1 VRIKLQRLGLSFGA
15 NQWTFNKPD
24 RGVASPRF
32 GLAISVLV
40 CVQDCICSGDSGFF
54 SLVLFARYNDALGF
68 VGHIGPSVAGNQM
81 AFAHI
86 AKRGIIGIALRLIG
100 TFAVK

>member
-1 VRIKLQRLGLSFGA
+1 MRLQRLGLNG
-15 NQWTFNKPD
+15 WTFNKPD

-40 CVQDCICSGDSGFF
+40 CVQGCISRGNGGFF
-54 SLVLFARYNDALGF
+54 SLVLFARDNDAFGF
-68 VGHIGPSVAGNQM
+68 IGHIGPRIAGDQM

-86 AKRGIIGIALRLIG
+86 AERGIIGVALRLIG
-100 TFAVK
+100 AFAVK